1 MKQSFTKSTF
11 AAKRLILKLLL
22 VSPFI
27 FYACSNGQEQG
38 ETASV
43 APGLPPSLLPERTET
58 IIRLSQN
65 EVAELNIQT
74 TAVLSA
80 SEYITLSAPGKISVA
95 QGYAHAVSAP
105 IQGKVQQI
113 FFTEGQTVKAGD
125 VIFQI
130 ESNEYSNLIAQYIQ
144 ASATAEFE
152 QSQMARIEQL
162 VEKRIAPQNDLDK
175 VKSELHRANAQVAA
189 FSARLRTIGLTDG
202 EIANLAA
209 AGNKYPQ
216 LKIKAPISGKVDFM
230 DLEPGQAVEAYDFM
244 ARIIDNTK
252 LMVSA
257 YISPSDAIYVKK
269 GDSMKIPFPGK
280 SIMSLS
286 AEIST
291 INPGLDELSRS
302 AVAHAFF
309 DNKDELFKPG
319 ETNRIEIETRTES
332 EVISIPIEAITY
344 DGDFPIV
351 FVRVSENAFERKAI
365 KIGEMRNG
373 RATIKDGLLPGEM
386 VAVSQIFSLKAL
398 MRFDLFSEE

>member
-1 MKQSFTKSTF
+1 
-11 AAKRLILKLLL
+11 
-22 VSPFI
+22 
-27 FYACSNGQEQG
+27 
-38 ETASV
+38 
-43 APGLPPSLLPERTET
+43 
-58 IIRLSQN
+58 
-65 EVAELNIQT
+65 
-74 TAVLSA
+74 
-80 SEYITLSAPGKISVA
+80 
-95 QGYAHAVSAP
+95 
-105 IQGKVQQI
+105 
-113 FFTEGQTVKAGD
+113 
-125 VIFQI
+125 
-130 ESNEYSNLIAQYIQ
+130 
-144 ASATAEFE
+144 
-152 QSQMARIEQL
+152 MARIEQL

>member
-1 MKQSFTKSTF
+1 MKPSFTKSTF
-11 AAKRLILKLLL
+11 AAKRLILQLLL
-22 VSPFI
+22 LSPFI

-58 IIRLSQN
+58 IIRLSQK
-65 EVAELNIQT
+65 EVTELNIQT
-74 TAVLSA
+74 TPVLNATEFFAVSVPA
-80 SEYITLSAPGKISVA
+80 KISVA
-95 QGYAHAVSAP
+95 PGYAHAVSAP

-130 ESNEYSNLIAQYIQ
+130 ESNEYSNLIAQFIQ
-144 ASATAEFE
+144 ANATAEFE

-175 VKSELHRANAQVAA
+175 VKSELRRANAEVAA

-202 EIANLAA
+202 EIANLTA

-230 DLEPGQAVEAYDFM
+230 DLEPGQAVEAYEFM

-269 GDSMKIPFPGK
+269 GDLMKIPFPGK

-344 DGDFPIV
+344 DGDLPIV
-351 FVRVSENAFERKAI
+351 FVRVSENDFERRAI